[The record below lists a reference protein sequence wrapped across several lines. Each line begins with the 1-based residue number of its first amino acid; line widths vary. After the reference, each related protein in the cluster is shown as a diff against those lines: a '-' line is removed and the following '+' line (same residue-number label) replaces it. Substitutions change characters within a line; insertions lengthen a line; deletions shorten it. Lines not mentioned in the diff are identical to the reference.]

1 MYLKRLELKGF
12 KSFPTKTDVLF
23 NEGITAIV
31 GPNGS
36 GKSNISDAVR
46 WVLGEQSIK
55 SLRGD
60 KLEDVVFAGTDTKK
74 AMNYCEVALTID
86 NSDKKL
92 DIEYSEITIKRR
104 AYRSGESEF
113 FLNNKSCRLKDIK
126 ELLLDTGIGKDGYS
140 IIEQGKVDEI
150 LSNNPVNRRKV
161 FDEACGISKY
171 RYKKQEAERNLKN
184 TKENLNRIEDIYVE
198 IENQLKPL
206 ETQQKK
212 AIKYLEIKEELKKIE
227 VNSYI
232 SEIEELEVQAKE
244 TLNHDKVLKDQMV
257 SVKSKKETLE
267 KSITD
272 CDEELEEIDIKINK
286 TIEYIN
292 TIKGVINKKYSELS
306 VLNEKIKNCN
316 SDIQRYTNEISY
328 INKKINDDSLE
339 LKKLNES
346 KHNAFKNLKDI
357 ENKIGEVEIKNKDKK
372 ESINKVSQTIETL
385 KDEIINLLDIKQ
397 NSANKLSTLNANIE
411 NIENRTKTIDIDIE
425 HIQKNICNKKDEIS
439 KFNSKKQEKLSLIES
454 LKQEFEDINKKVNS
468 LKIEYDKVSSDIQG
482 SKLKINEYNSKLN
495 IYTDMEKHYEGFN
508 KGVKEVLKNKNLEGI
523 YGALGQVIS
532 SSQKYEKALEASL
545 GSYMQNII
553 TKDENSAKNAI
564 NYLKKNNLGRVT
576 FLPLNIIKSNK
587 IDKNAIKSSTKY
599 IGIASELV
607 KFDEKYKNI
616 IENVLG
622 RTIVIGSMDE
632 AIKFARETNH
642 RYKVVTL
649 DGEILNPGGSLTGGT
664 VRTNGNILSRK
675 RLIEEFKENIEKE
688 KEKLNSLEQE
698 KTSLR
703 GSIDSNLTKIE
714 KINNEL
720 RESDK
725 SVVVINANIKSAND
739 EVSNLNN
746 NLNKFENEKLSLGEN
761 LEYTLTKTKALKEN
775 INEIEQK
782 HLLNKNEIDT
792 LNSKLKEINDGY
804 EVDKSRFDDLN
815 IEYAKLNQIHQAT
828 IKDIDRIQK
837 EIKSQNDVLKTTKE
851 QLEESKSN
859 TVKIQDQI
867 KIETSEKENLEN
879 QIIDENKKLS
889 LKKEQKDSIK
899 KNRDAINTESKNIDR
914 QYIEVKESLFKIE
927 NKIERLRSSKENYIA
942 KLIEEYELS
951 LEEAKSL
958 KDESVVIDKKEL
970 ENLKRQIK
978 SLGNVNIDSIK
989 EYEEIKERYDFYS
1002 EQKKDLE
1009 ESIEVIYKLI
1019 KELEENM
1026 KREFNE
1032 NFILINENFKV
1043 VYKKLFGGGNGELRI
1058 VDKDNILESDI
1069 EIVAQPPGKKM
1080 KNLNLL
1086 SGGEKALTA
1095 ISILFSIILAKPTPF
1110 CILDEIEAPLDD
1122 ANIYRFGEFLKELS
1136 KDTQFISITHR
1147 RGTMEV
1153 ADYIYGVTMQ
1163 EKAISKVISLDL
1175 KEAKKLTEDI
1185 I

>member
-346 KHNAFKNLKDI
+346 KDNAFKNLKDI

-439 KFNSKKQEKLSLIES
+439 KFNSQKQEKLSLIES

-978 SLGNVNIDSIK
+978 NLGNVNIDSIK

>member
-272 CDEELEEIDIKINK
+272 CDEELEEIDVKINK

-328 INKKINDDSLE
+328 INKKISDDSLE

-346 KHNAFKNLKDI
+346 KDNAFKNLKDI
-357 ENKIGEVEIKNKDKK
+357 ENKIDEVEVKNKDKK

-439 KFNSKKQEKLSLIES
+439 KFNSQKQEKLSLIEN

-468 LKIEYDKVSSDIQG
+468 LKIEYDKTSSDIQG

-688 KEKLNSLEQE
+688 KEKLNSLEKE

-703 GSIDSNLTKIE
+703 GFIDSNLTKME

-725 SVVVINANIKSAND
+725 NVVVINANIKSAND

-761 LEYTLTKTKALKEN
+761 LEYTLTKTKSLKEN

-837 EIKSQNDVLKTTKE
+837 EIKSQNDVLRTTKE

-889 LKKEQKDSIK
+889 LQKEQKDSIK
-899 KNRDAINTESKNIDR
+899 KNRDAITTESKNIDR
-914 QYIEVKESLFKIE
+914 QYMEVKESLFKIE